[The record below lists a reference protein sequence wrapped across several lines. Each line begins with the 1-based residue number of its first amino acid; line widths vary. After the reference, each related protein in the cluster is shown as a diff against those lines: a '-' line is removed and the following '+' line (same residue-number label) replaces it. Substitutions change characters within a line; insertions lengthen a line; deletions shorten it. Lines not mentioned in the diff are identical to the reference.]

1 MKKLIAICAVVIFV
15 MAMSA
20 GAATV
25 NYTVSGWGPTQYP
38 GPLTPPE
45 DAPWGPDGYPGDTV
59 ELQTYNGTLYLT
71 PGTYIQKIN
80 TLLWTVDYT
89 YGGTPEPWPD
99 MLLNDSLTRNM
110 TLGGVP
116 GVLDQ
121 TVNLR
126 VNYWYD
132 YLSLDSGPTTTFIV
146 QGYQVDVTPL
156 LLSEEKMNNWS
167 GDSPW
172 TQSPRDIMARFDVTE
187 VPEPATMCLL
197 GLGALGLL
205 RKRRA

>member
-1 MKKLIAICAVVIFV
+1 MKKLIAICAAVIFV
-15 MAMSA
+15 MAVSA

-25 NYTVSGWGPTQYP
+25 NYTVSGWGPTQFP

-59 ELQTYNGTLYLT
+59 ELQTYNGTLDLT
-71 PGTYIQKIN
+71 PGTYVQKIN

-89 YGGTPEPWPD
+89 YGGSPEPWPD
-99 MLLNDSLTRNM
+99 MFLNDSLTRNM

-116 GVLDQ
+116 GALDQ
-121 TVNLR
+121 TVNLL

-146 QGYQVDVTPL
+146 QGYRVDVTPL
-156 LLSEEKMNNWS
+156 LLPEKKMNNWS
-167 GDSPW
+167 GDNPW
-172 TQSPRDIMARFDVTE
+172 TQSPRDIMARFDVII
-187 VPEPATMCLL
+187 PEPATICLL
-197 GLGALGLL
+197 GLGILSLL
-205 RKRRA
+205 RKNK